1 MGTGQ
6 SWCGPGDS
14 GHRTCLHILL
24 IQRFNKQLCPCAGLW
39 EESNHPILCWIPYS
53 FAQQIFNLDN
63 FFCLFV
69 PISAS
74 EGASPGSIS
83 FLSLNVQALKF
94 KSVALRVDPIS
105 RNENPRIPLGVL
117 PNLLDWEDHLLFDG
131 ARAKGRPH
139 AC

>member
-1 MGTGQ
+1 ML
-6 SWCGPGDS
+6 DS
-14 GHRTCLHILL
+14 LL
-24 IQRFNKQLCPCAGLW
+24 IRSANIQSRQ
-39 EESNHPILCWIPYS
+39 
-53 FAQQIFNLDN
+53 
-63 FFCLFV
+63 FFFV

-131 ARAKGRPH
+131 ARAKGRPQ